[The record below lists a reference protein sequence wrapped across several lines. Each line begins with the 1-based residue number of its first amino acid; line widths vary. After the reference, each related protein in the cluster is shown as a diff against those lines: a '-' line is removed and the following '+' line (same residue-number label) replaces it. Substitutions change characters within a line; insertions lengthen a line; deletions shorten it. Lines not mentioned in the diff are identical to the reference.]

1 MKPSFFNFEARI
13 NEKTFRLAS
22 RFLVAVMLACAAQTF
37 VSLIQHIYGNW
48 NPWYLTLAAFLVALV
63 CVATYRRLHRF
74 DLLGNEWLLHF
85 GALWLLILAVLR
97 LMLGLSYGLDAFLA
111 ELPRWAEDIQV
122 AIPYEYYMVVLLAV
136 SIWLLADYFTELLT
150 KLDLDYVRLQRELP
164 DALEAAQRPVRDRLL
179 TLILNI
185 GIVLVIFTA
194 LMRLDLRAAGNAE
207 FVILE
212 LPPLAGGGVSTLLY
226 FMLGLTLFSL
236 TQFIDL
242 QARWGLNKVPV
253 SGDLAGRW
261 VQYSLVF
268 LVALTLLVAVLPTSY
283 SLGFLAVIGYG
294 LWFLVRVGFF
304 LVQLFLTL
312 VVLLINSIY
321 ALFNREP
328 LLTGDT
334 PLEPQFPEAFQ
345 PEALDPGLAAVTPP
359 WVEILRQAFFWLVLL
374 GFIAFAVRQVLL
386 QNQDALDGLRRVPF
400 LGFFIKLF
408 GDLREFFKRAG
419 AGVAE
424 AFQSGMARLLP
435 KGSPR
440 QALAGWMSL
449 RRLDPRNKVYF
460 YYQAFLRRSG
470 ESGLPRSLSQTPA
483 EFAKRLDS
491 ALPEAEPDI
500 EALTG
505 AFIEARYTRKEI
517 ESQSASFA
525 QHTWERIRKAL
536 RSHHGENSGG

>member
-1 MKPSFFNFEARI
+1 MKLSFFNFEARI
-13 NEKTFRLAS
+13 NEKTFRLVS
-22 RFLVAVMLACAAQTF
+22 RFLVALMLACATQTY
-37 VSLIQHIYGNW
+37 VSLLQHIYGNW

-85 GALWLLILAVLR
+85 GALWLLILVALR
-97 LMLGLSYGLDAFLA
+97 LMLGLSYGWESFLA
-111 ELPRWAEDIQV
+111 ELPHWAENIQ
-122 AIPYEYYMVVLLAV
+122 AALPYEYYMAVLLVV
-136 SIWLLADYFTELLT
+136 SIWLLADYFSELLT
-150 KLDLDYVRLQRELP
+150 KLDLDYVRLQREVP
-164 DALEAAQRPVRDRLL
+164 DLIEVAQRSVRDRLL

-185 GIVLVIFTA
+185 GIILVILTA

-207 FVILE
+207 FVILQ
-212 LPPLAGGGVSTLLY
+212 LPPLAGGGISTLLY

-242 QARWGLNKVPV
+242 QARWGLNKVQV

-268 LVALTLLVAVLPTSY
+268 LVILTVIVALLPTSY

-294 LWFLVRVGFF
+294 LWFLVQVGFF

-328 LLTGDT
+328 PLTGET
-334 PLEPQFPEAFQ
+334 PIEPQLPEAFQ
-345 PEALDPGLAAVTPP
+345 PEALDPALTAAAPP
-359 WVEILRQAFFWLVLL
+359 WVEILRQVFFWLVLL

-386 QNQDALDGLRRVPF
+386 QNQDAISGLRRVPI
-400 LGFFIKLF
+400 LDFFITMF
-408 GDLREFFKRAG
+408 SRLRVFFKRAG

-424 AFQSGMARLLP
+424 AVQAGMARLLP
-435 KGSPR
+435 KRSPH
-440 QALAGWMSL
+440 QTLTGWISL

-460 YYQAFLRRSG
+460 YYQAFLRRSS
-470 ESGLPRSLSQTPA
+470 ESGLPRGLSQTPV
-483 EFAKRLDS
+483 EFAKHLDD

-505 AFIEARYTRKEI
+505 AFIEARYTRKPI
-517 ESQSASFA
+517 EPQSANFA
-525 QHTWERIRKAL
+525 QRTWERIRKAL
-536 RSHHGENSGG
+536 RSHRS